1 MGPREQGRCADGAPR
16 SLGRSGGGRRARE
29 GRAPPSCRGGRE
41 PGRGARWLGEE
52 VEMEPRARDP
62 AAAIA
67 TAYLPAAT
75 RSRGSG
81 RRRVREP
88 VRPLPIQ
95 IPTVGARGQSARG
108 RGRDARGAAATPP
121 GRRRLRFRGEGRA
134 GHRKPLESPSP
145 RACGGEGPAA
155 DATGLRGKARAEEPL
170 ARVSVFPVVKWDQLQ
185 RRPQYRSRDGAEPS
199 RGLWRFHR
207 F

>member
-1 MGPREQGRCADGAPR
+1 MRA
-16 SLGRSGGGRRARE
+16 GRRPAAA
-29 GRAPPSCRGGRE
+29 GVGS
-41 PGRGARWLGEE
+41 RGAGPGEE
-52 VEMEPRARDP
+52 VGMEPRARDP
-62 AAAIA
+62 AAA
-67 TAYLPAAT
+67 TAYLPAAM

-81 RRRVREP
+81 RRRVRET

-108 RGRDARGAAATPP
+108 RGRDPRGAAATPP

-134 GHRKPLESPSP
+134 GHRKPSESPSP
-145 RACGGEGPAA
+145 RACRGAGPAA

-170 ARVSVFPVVKWDQLQ
+170 ARVSVFPVVKWNQLQ